1 MLTKRLSK
9 LERLAFPEDRDP
21 VTVRFDFGDLG
32 EGEPFTISKIEWLK
46 IKRGMIQTGAWVE
59 TTEGD
64 LRFVIQKDEPG
75 ECQAG

>member
-1 MLTKRLSK
+1 MLSKRIAK
-9 LERLAFPEDRDP
+9 LERLTLPEDREL

-46 IKRGMIQTGAWVE
+46 IKRGMIQSGAWVE
-59 TTEGD
+59 TPEGD
-64 LRFVIQKDEPG
+64 LRFVIQKDDTG